1 MIRDLKKIT
10 RFISCVA
17 LRVARNS
24 VVWVVLASGSALASC
39 SVAPVVPGGQINVRG
54 RGAQVLTDKGDP
66 LMQTGA
72 AARKVPAEFAAG
84 YTKGISD
91 EVKRSYWAQQD
102 EEAAMSQTAGYSD
115 AGRLKLY
122 DVTVPEHKDA
132 EGAVRVERQ
141 VKIPIVE

>member
-1 MIRDLKKIT
+1 MRNIT
-10 RFISCVA
+10 RFISCVVFS
-17 LRVARNS
+17 VARNS
-24 VVWVVLASGSALASC
+24 GVRALLASAILLVSC
-39 SVAPVVPGGQINVRG
+39 SVAPVVPGGQITVRG

-91 EVKRSYWAQQD
+91 EAKRSYWAQQD
-102 EEAAMSQTAGYSD
+102 DEAAMPQGGYSD
-115 AGRLKLY
+115 AGHLKLY
-122 DVTVPEHKDA
+122 DVTVPEHKDS
-132 EGAVRVERQ
+132 EGAVRVERR